1 MHAIVIIVTALLM
14 LAGMVGAVAPVIPG
28 PLLVLAGALL
38 YAWYG
43 DFLIITWGTL
53 GVLATLTVVSQ
64 VLDYA
69 GSIIGARAFGAS
81 RWGMAGACAGALA
94 GFLFANIP
102 GAIAGLFLGACLFE
116 LSRGRGVKTSARVG
130 LGTLIGFLAGTAGKI
145 LITIVMIA
153 IFVLQF
159 F

>member
-1 MHAIVIIVTALLM
+1 MHTIVIIVTALLM
-14 LAGMVGAVAPVIPG
+14 LAGLIGAVAPVIPG

-69 GSIIGARAFGAS
+69 GSLIGARAFGAS
-81 RWGMAGACAGALA
+81 RWGMVGGCAGALA
-94 GFLFANIP
+94 GFLLANIP
-102 GAIAGLFLGACLFE
+102 GAIAGLFLGACLVE
-116 LSRGRGVKTSARVG
+116 LVRGRDVKMSARVG
-130 LGTLIGFLAGTAGKI
+130 LGTLIGFLAGTVGKI
-145 LITIVMIA
+145 LITVAMIA
-153 IFVLQF
+153 IFVLQLF
-159 F
+159 